1 MTSAQRDTL
10 YQAYDGNAAE
20 AAEQLETQSVEK
32 PESQVDIESVYQRQ
46 GSKSGGSDR
55 EPAYLY
61 SSDTSMPSQDG
72 ALQWSIGG
80 VPLQQQLR

>member
-1 MTSAQRDTL
+1 MH
-10 YQAYDGNAAE
+10 QAYNSTAGE
-20 AAEQLETQSVEK
+20 AAEQLETQSIEK
-32 PESQVDIESVYQRQ
+32 PESQVDTESVYQRQ